1 MEMAVEIK
9 GKRNHVMKGTA
20 LNQSIKQVGFV
31 IILLFVFCIIIV
43 KLNYFISSI
52 LGAFTLYMLLR
63 KPLRKLE
70 AKGWSSTLATF
81 FLLLITILIVFVIG
95 GLLIGTIYTRLQDFQ
110 PKVITDNMH
119 QIHQFIL
126 EKTRY
131 DIMSENM
138 TDKVVQTVSQI
149 LPNIFSITGSI
160 IINTVMMALVL
171 FFMLQHSR
179 KMEEGIEKN
188 LPFSRNSITLLKHE
202 TQHMVVSNAIGIP
215 VIMAGQA
222 LVAGLGYW
230 ISGAGDPFVWGVL
243 SGLCGLIP
251 IIGTAAIW
259 VPLSVNLFIAGNIWQ
274 GVFLLIYGAI
284 IIFNVDSV
292 TRMFVMKKYANIHPL
307 ITIFGIILGLNL
319 FGFWGI
325 IFGPLVISGFLLLL
339 KIYRNEFLEN

>member
-1 MEMAVEIK
+1 
-9 GKRNHVMKGTA
+9 MKGTA

-31 IILLFVFCIIIV
+31 IILSFVFCIIIV
-43 KLNYFISSI
+43 ELNYFISSI

-70 AKGWSSTLATF
+70 AKGWHSTLATF
-81 FLLLITILIVFVIG
+81 FLLLLTILIVFVIG
-95 GLLIGTIYTRLQDFQ
+95 GLLIGTIYARLQDFQ
-110 PKVITDNMH
+110 PQIVMHNMH
-119 QIHQFIL
+119 QIHQFII
-126 EKTRY
+126 EKTKY

-138 TDKVVQTVSQI
+138 TDKLIQTVSQI
-149 LPNIFSITGSI
+149 LPNIFSVTGSI
-160 IINTVMMALVL
+160 IINTVMMVFVL
-171 FFMLQHSR
+171 FFMLEHTR
-179 KMEEGIEKN
+179 KMEEEIEKH
-188 LPFSRNSITLLKHE
+188 LPLSHNSITLLKHE

-222 LVAGLGYW
+222 LIAGLGYW
-230 ISGAGDPFVWGVL
+230 ISGAGDPFVCGVL

-251 IIGTAAIW
+251 IIGTATVW
-259 VPLSVNLFIAGNIWQ
+259 LPLSINLFIAGNIWQ
-274 GVFLLIYGAI
+274 GIFLLVYGAVI
-284 IIFNVDSV
+284 VFNVDSV

-325 IFGPLVISGFLLLL
+325 IFGPLMISGFLLLL